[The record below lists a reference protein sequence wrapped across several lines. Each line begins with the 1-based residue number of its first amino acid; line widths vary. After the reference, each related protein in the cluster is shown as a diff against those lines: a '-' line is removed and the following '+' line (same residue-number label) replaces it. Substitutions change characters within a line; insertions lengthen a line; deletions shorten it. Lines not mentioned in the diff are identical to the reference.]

1 MRWDQLVT
9 LVAQWPLKGVLSLL
23 LWVGVQESCLFA
35 GPETEVGVLRSQ
47 R

>member
-9 LVAQWPLKGVLSLL
+9 LVAQWPLKGALSL

-35 GPETEVGVLRSQ
+35 GPETEVGMLRSQ
-47 R
+47 L